1 MSEKKQQ
8 EKGQKHREAVEA
20 RVPGTELHL
29 VRDVLD
35 NLLVDGEKE
44 PMGRVDGL
52 VLVDEP
58 GRPPRVTCLESGPTV
73 LARRLHRRIGRW
85 ARAAARR
92 WGVRRGKPVR
102 IDWRKVKSVGLDVHL
117 DLNVHD
123 TKALALEHWLREK
136 FIRRIPG
143 AEFKKGKPKKD

>member
-1 MSEKKQQ
+1 MSGKQEQ
-8 EKGQKHREAVEA
+8 KGQKHREPVEA

-35 NLLVDGEKE
+35 KQMADGRSE

-52 VLVDEP
+52 VLIDSP

-73 LARRLHRRIGRW
+73 LARRLHRRLGRW

-102 IDWRKVKSVGLDVHL
+102 IDWRKVKAVGLEVEL
-117 DLNVHD
+117 DLDVHD
-123 TKALALEHWLREK
+123 TKALALEYWLREK
-136 FIRRIPG
+136 FICRIPG
-143 AEFKKGKPKKD
+143 ASFKKGKPKKD